1 MKEFRHSL
9 IKIAGNSSTVQ
20 VDLGS
25 VIAPVVISS
34 TVFSAVVFFLLGGI
48 CGSFGHKYKGTAI
61 QAKSDKNASSEPA
74 PLYEDLQL
82 TSTPKDQGKAFEL
95 KENVAYGPVR
105 VT

>member
-1 MKEFRHSL
+1 MSYSL

-20 VDLGS
+20 VDQRS
-25 VIAPVVISS
+25 VIAAAVICS
-34 TVFSAVVFFLLGGI
+34 TVISAVVFFLLGGI
-48 CGSFGHKYKGTAI
+48 CGWFGHKYKDTAV

-74 PLYEDLQL
+74 PLYEDLQP